1 MCKKGQR
8 VAPFL
13 VDYFK
18 REESSRKSGILLPL
32 LVTSGNYC
40 AIIRTCGKFWVN
52 GYPFLNTNMEVLMNA
67 LNKEVVRAVDLG
79 YGNVKFT
86 ISHDDAFGKVECD
99 LFPSRSPLAGDKG
112 LTAGLVQ
119 SRDTVVVNVHG
130 TEYEVGHGVAKAQGT
145 FDQTSV
151 LDKNFCLSDA
161 YLARLRGALYYMMG
175 SAKSGKKYF
184 EGNKI
189 SMLMVGLPVATY
201 RNEELRNKL
210 KVILTGTH
218 ELPDNRTVKVERV
231 MVMPQPLGA
240 FFEYAFEKG
249 MFDQMKEQTNLII
262 DPGFFTFDW
271 LLTSGLTPID
281 ARSDSVNRGMS
292 AVIKAMVE
300 AANKKEDWEADIGMI
315 ARILDEHYRD
325 GKPFIVFNKE
335 YNPNDYMSAG
345 SAVVNEAVAALAN
358 SVGDGADIQNIILA
372 GGGAMLFRDA
382 IAKKFH
388 RHQILV
394 MDSPVYSNVRGFQL
408 AGEQQ
413 MIRRIRQERLNAK
426 VTA

>member
-1 MCKKGQR
+1 
-8 VAPFL
+8 
-13 VDYFK
+13 
-18 REESSRKSGILLPL
+18 
-32 LVTSGNYC
+32 
-40 AIIRTCGKFWVN
+40 
-52 GYPFLNTNMEVLMNA
+52 
-67 LNKEVVRAVDLG
+67 
-79 YGNVKFT
+79 
-86 ISHDDAFGKVECD
+86 
-99 LFPSRSPLAGDKG
+99 
-112 LTAGLVQ
+112 
-119 SRDTVVVNVHG
+119 
-130 TEYEVGHGVAKAQGT
+130 
-145 FDQTSV
+145 
-151 LDKNFCLSDA
+151 
-161 YLARLRGALYYMMG
+161 
-175 SAKSGKKYF
+175 
-184 EGNKI
+184 
-189 SMLMVGLPVATY
+189 
-201 RNEELRNKL
+201 
-210 KVILTGTH
+210 VILTGTH